1 MPFKYI
7 TALAVCIIALSFG
20 LSNAFSAP
28 TPVQHY
34 DFTTDFTDS
43 RSLHDMYGTGSPAID
58 NGTLSLNGSSYLQSA
73 NINGPAPNGITHNNF
88 SVSGFFKAISLTG
101 STTLFSM
108 SHARFSGSTWPDS
121 VFSVTVNSDGSLKGS
136 ARATTNW
143 QANAISGAGLVDVNE
158 IYHFAFVYDGSNNQ
172 NRLYLNGSLV
182 ASVTHTYNEPIADYA
197 ASTDERMYI
206 GVINE
211 GVEADYYRDFFNG
224 YIDELKVYQT
234 ALSTQDVIDEYTANA
249 HQIPY
254 PIAVPEPATILLLIS
269 AVGVLLKRA
278 KRI

>member
-1 MPFKYI
+1 MSFKYI
-7 TALAVCIIALSFG
+7 TALAVCIIALG
-20 LSNAFSAP
+20 TALNCAHAAQ

-34 DFTTDFTDS
+34 DFTSDYTDA
-43 RSLHDMYGTGSPAID
+43 RNLHDMYGAGSPAID
-58 NGTLSLNGSSYLQSA
+58 NGTLSLDGSSYLQSA

-108 SHARFSGSTWPDS
+108 SHARFSGSTWPDN

-136 ARATTNW
+136 SRATTNW
-143 QANAISGAGLVDVNE
+143 QTNAISGAGLVEVNE

-182 ASVTHTYNEPIADYA
+182 ASVSHTYNEPIADYA

-206 GVINE
+206 GAINE
-211 GVEADYYRDFFNG
+211 GVGADNFYAFFNG

-254 PIAVPEPATILLLIS
+254 PVAVPEPSTILLLMS
-269 AVGVLLKRA
+269 AVGALLKRV